1 MRYDDILEINLRKKR
16 WLICG
21 SYNPHRTTIDSQIDC
36 LIRNLALYSSTELGE
51 LQELYSFR

>member
-1 MRYDDILEINLRKKR
+1 MRYDDILEINLRKIR

-21 SYNPHRTTIDSQIDC
+21 SYNPHRTTIDSQIDS